1 MDSKVR
7 TFWLALLVALVL
19 WFLVIFVV
27 GSALSIILA
36 MLSIVIVGWAGGNVM
51 NTPEPKH

>member
-1 MDSKVR
+1 MDSKIR
-7 TFWLALLVALVL
+7 TLWLSLAVALVL
-19 WFLVIFVV
+19 WILLIFVV
-27 GSALSIILA
+27 NNVLAIIFA

>member
-1 MDSKVR
+1 M
-7 TFWLALLVALVL
+7 AVALVL
-19 WFLVIFVV
+19 WILLIFVV
-27 GSALSIILA
+27 NNVLAIIFA